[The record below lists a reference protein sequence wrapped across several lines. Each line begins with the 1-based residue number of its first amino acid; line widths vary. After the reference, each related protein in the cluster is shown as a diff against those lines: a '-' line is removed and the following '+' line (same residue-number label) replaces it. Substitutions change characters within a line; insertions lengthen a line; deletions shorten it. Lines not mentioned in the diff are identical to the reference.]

1 MHGGVA
7 DRSMNRLLPLI
18 LVACLVAS
26 PLPVHAS
33 WIFDAEAGIVH
44 ETNIGLAH
52 KARDVKS
59 DSRLSTAVSTGIA
72 IPFDDR
78 SIASFTGDLTGN
90 GHAELSGLSNFGV
103 GATTAFRHKFGLGPS
118 APWVRV
124 FGSGA
129 RLEFEDPV
137 RDGWR
142 YRVGAG
148 AGIRLAGRVDLRVD
162 YAFEEHQADHGRAIN
177 RTLPGDV
184 FDTTAH
190 TYSGRVDFFYNEVVS
205 LFAAYALRDGDVVST
220 TRRNPEIFAASSALT
235 NDPAFGRD
243 FIAYKIDAIVHIFSF
258 GISFAVAEKASL
270 NFGYERQ
277 IGLGNQGLTYYNDVF
292 RAGVLFSY

>member
-1 MHGGVA
+1 MQGGVA
-7 DRSMNRLLPLI
+7 DRSRIGLLPLT
-18 LVACLVAS
+18 LVACVLAFPAS
-26 PLPVHAS
+26 GHAS
-33 WIFDAEAGIVH
+33 WILDAEAGVVH
-44 ETNIGLAH
+44 ETNVGLAQ

-59 DSRLSTAVSTGIA
+59 DSRLSTALSTGIV

-78 SIASFTGDLTGN
+78 SIASITGDLTGN
-90 GHAELSGLSNFGV
+90 GHVELPGLSNLGV

-129 RLEFEDPV
+129 RLEFDDAV

-148 AGIRLAGRVDLRVD
+148 AGIRLGQRVDLRVD
-162 YAFEEHQADHGRAIN
+162 YAFEEHQADHARAIS

-190 TYSGRVDFFYNEVVS
+190 TYAGRVDFFYNEVVS
-205 LFAAYALRDGDVVST
+205 LFAGYALRDGDVVST
-220 TRRNPEIFAASSALT
+220 TRRNPEIFAASKALT
-235 NDPAFGRD
+235 PDRPFGPD
-243 FIAYKIDAIVHIFSF
+243 FVAYKIDAIVHILTF
-258 GISFAVAEKASL
+258 GMSFAITEKSSL
-270 NFGYERQ
+270 NVGYERQ
-277 IGLGNQGLTYYNDVF
+277 IGLGKNGLDYYNDVF